1 MEIEYLFKTING
13 KKNIVGDKK
22 KKILIFLANDIG

>member
-1 MEIEYLFKTING
+1 MILKKIWIMEIEYLFKTING

-22 KKILIFLANDIG
+22 KIS